1 MKCRHC
7 KTDLSYLLIDL
18 GAQPPSNSY
27 LKREDLDK
35 GELNYPLKVYVCQKC
50 FLVQTA
56 DFIRRETFFNSDYAY
71 FSSTSSGWLEHAKKY
86 VQEMTNMFDIGEKSF
101 VIEIASN
108 DGYLLKNF
116 IDKNIP
122 CLGVEPTESTAAVS
136 KALGIN
142 TLVEFYSVQI
152 AKMILAKYGSA
163 DLITCNNVYAHV
175 PDINDFTRALQISL
189 SDEGVVTIEF
199 PHLLQLVSHCQFD
212 TIYHEHYSYL
222 SVQTV
227 KNIFASQNL
236 RLFKVEELS
245 THGGSVRVFGCKS
258 SASHKTCDSVD
269 GIIKKEREQGLFD
282 VSTYSIFYER
292 SINIKLS
299 SLDFLMKA
307 KKEGKVV
314 CGYGAAAKGNTF
326 LNFAGIKSDL
336 LPVVGDAAASKIG
349 KFLPGSRIPIVGPEV
364 VYDINPDYIIVLP
377 WNIAEEVK
385 SQFPKL
391 VNRGCK
397 FMTFIPEEREV

>member
-7 KTDLSYLLIDL
+7 KTELNYLLIDL

-27 LKREDLDK
+27 LKQEDLNK
-35 GELNYPLKVYVCQKC
+35 GELYYPLKVYVCQKC

-56 DFIRRETFFNSDYAY
+56 DFMARETFFNLDYAY

-86 VQEMTNMFDIGEKSF
+86 VQKMIDMFDLSEKSF

-116 IDKNIP
+116 IDKNVR
-122 CLGVEPTESTAAVS
+122 CLGVEPTESTAKIS
-136 KALGIN
+136 KTLGIN

-152 AKMILAKYGSA
+152 AKMILEKYGPA

-175 PDINDFTRALQISL
+175 PDINDFTEALQISL

-199 PHLLQLVSHCQFD
+199 PHLLNLVSRCQFD

-236 RLFKVEELS
+236 RIFKVEELS
-245 THGGSVRVFGCKS
+245 THGGSVRVYGCKS
-258 SASHKTCDSVD
+258 HASHATCDSVD
-269 GIIKKEREQGLFD
+269 EIIKKEKEQGLFD
-282 VSTYSIFYER
+282 LSTYNIFHER
-292 SINIKLS
+292 SVNMKLS
-299 SLDFLMKA
+299 LLDFLMNA
-307 KKEGKVV
+307 KQEGKVV

-326 LNFAGIKSDL
+326 LNYAGIKSDL
-336 LPVVGDAAASKIG
+336 LPVVGDAAVSKIG
-349 KFLPGSRIPIVGPEV
+349 KFLPGSRIPIVEPQALC
-364 VYDINPDYIIVLP
+364 DINPDYVIILP
-377 WNIAEEVK
+377 WNIADEVK

-391 VNRGCK
+391 VKKGCK
-397 FMTFIPEEREV
+397 FMIFVPEKRVI